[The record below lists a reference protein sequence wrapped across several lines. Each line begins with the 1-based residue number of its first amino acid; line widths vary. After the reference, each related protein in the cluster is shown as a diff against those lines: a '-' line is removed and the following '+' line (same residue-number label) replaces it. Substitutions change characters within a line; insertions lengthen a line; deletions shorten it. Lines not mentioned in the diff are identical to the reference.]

1 MSEKRKADEELD
13 GSEAKKPQLEE
24 EEKKEPDAADSSGDA
39 KPLVQGPEH
48 AGTLVVCGQFNWDM
62 VGKRDSKQAAP
73 AVPQGRTLWSP
84 HIFGPLKDV
93 RVRVATSGGCSGHN
107 VIVTED
113 GKCFTFGRNVK
124 GQLGLGDE
132 ERRDIPTLVES
143 LKGEKIVGAACGRH
157 HTLFLTDRGE
167 VYSAGDNKCG
177 QCGVGNTNPVLTA
190 TKIKH
195 QGAPIVKVSC
205 GAEFSAILDCRGVLF
220 TFGLPEYGQL
230 GHNTDGKYFIT
241 STKLGFNNETKPKRI
256 LMYIEKQGRDN
267 HSTPVDDVDIQDVAC
282 GVNHTV
288 AVDSKG
294 RVFSWGFG
302 GYGRLGHAETK
313 DEMVPRRI
321 KYFDTQTRGIKKVFA
336 GSTYSLALAEN
347 GNVFSWGMTKR
358 TGEANMYPKPV
369 QDLCGWDVRSI
380 GCSVTSVMVA
390 ADESVIGWGCS
401 PTYGELGLGETKK
414 SSANPTEVKL
424 MDGIHV
430 HAIEMGMGHTLMICR
445 DESEQDKANLA
456 DLPVY
461 NI

>member
-1 MSEKRKADEELD
+1 MSEKRKADEDLEERD
-13 GSEAKKPQLEE
+13 AKKQQLGDGGD
-24 EEKKEPDAADSSGDA
+24 EEKNEADAA

-48 AGTLVVCGQFNWDM
+48 VGALVVCGQFNWDM
-62 VGKRDSKQAAP
+62 VGKRDNKTSTP
-73 AVPQGRTLWSP
+73 SVPHGRTLWAP
-84 HIFGPLKDV
+84 HIFGPLKGV
-93 RVRVATSGGCSGHN
+93 RVRVAASGSNAGHN

-113 GKCFTFGRNVK
+113 GRCFTFGRNVK

-143 LKGEKIVGAACGRH
+143 LKDERVVGAACGRH

-190 TKIKH
+190 TKVKH
-195 QGAPIVKVSC
+195 QGAPIVKVAC
-205 GAEFSAILDCRGVLF
+205 GAEFSVILDCRGVVF

-241 STKLGFNNETKPKRI
+241 STKLGFNNETKPKRV
-256 LMYIEKQGRDN
+256 LVFVEKGRDN
-267 HSTPVDDVDIQDVAC
+267 HSTPVDEVEVRDVAC
-282 GVNHTV
+282 GTNHTV
-288 AVDSKG
+288 AVDAKG

-302 GYGRLGHAETK
+302 GYGRLGHADTK

-321 KYFDTQTRGIKKVFA
+321 KYFDTQTRGVKHVFA
-336 GSTYSLALAEN
+336 GSTYSMALTDN

-401 PTYGELGLGETKK
+401 PTYGELGLGDTKK
-414 SSANPTEVKL
+414 SSANPTEVKT
-424 MDGIHV
+424 MDGLHV
-430 HAIEMGMGHTLMICR
+430 HAVEMGMAHTLMICR
-445 DESEQDKANLA
+445 DDTEQDKANLA
-456 DLPVY
+456 DLPEY